1 MLHLIFKDISSFRHI
16 IIGQILMA
24 IALMSFGLFVDQNGD
39 MILISLILYPLTL
52 PTIIL
57 IGDKNYFTLCNAL
70 PVRRWVYVL
79 SKYIVGY
86 LASFISVSVVMLYG
100 YIISTYIITD
110 GVMISQILNIK
121 GFSFI
126 IIPIILLNGVTMP
139 IFFKY
144 STQKGSFVLIL
155 LFILLLLSIILVIVY
170 LEKNLTIPLFY
181 SEEEIF
187 PVLMY
192 YLTNY
197 LNHIG
202 INVFIAQLLL
212 GAGGYF
218 LLSLLFS
225 LRFFSR
231 KDIGG

>member
-1 MLHLIFKDISSFRHI
+1 MLNLIFKDIRSFWHL
-16 IIGQILMA
+16 IIGQILMS
-24 IALMSFGLFVDQNGD
+24 IALMSFGLFVDKKGD
-39 MILISLILYPLTL
+39 MTLIALIMYPLII
-52 PTIIL
+52 PTVIL
-57 IGDKNYFTLCNAL
+57 IGDKSYFTLCNAL
-70 PVRRWVYVL
+70 PVSRRVYVL

-100 YIISTYIITD
+100 YIISTYIITE

-144 STQKGSFVLIL
+144 STHKGSFVLIL
-155 LFILLLLSIILVIVY
+155 LFILLLLSIIVVIVY
-170 LEKNLTIPLFY
+170 LEKNLAVPLFY
-181 SEEEIF
+181 SKEEIF

-197 LNHIG
+197 IIHIG
-202 INVFIAQLLL
+202 INAFISQLLL

-218 LLSLLFS
+218 QRNRTAKAVLAA
-225 LRFFSR
+225 
-231 KDIGG
+231 